1 MGAMN
6 NARRWSTLDWLI
18 LGAVLVLA
26 AGWIQGCAR
35 EGFGQEPERPTPRL
49 DSVSDPLGSKV
60 AYRVWDKDRD
70 DWSTTVSEGFIEEFS
85 KETIPAGVDGIH
97 RVPRKVKIDGVWQ
110 ANPKHEATIAP
121 PRIGLTLMFFD
132 ATKCIGEH
140 KTDAIETWNA
150 RREVQRLLAASDAI
164 TVVWRSWDWE
174 RDDISAGPWMI
185 ETRGKE

>member
-1 MGAMN
+1 MK
-6 NARRWSTLDWLI
+6 RDPLI
-18 LGAVLVLA
+18 DVTCALLA
-26 AGWIQGCAR
+26 LLLLAGWVGGCAVHA
-35 EGFGQEPERPTPRL
+35 QEPEPTRLPRL
-49 DSVSDPLGSKV
+49 TPTIDRPGDKI
-60 AYRVWDKDRD
+60 AFRTWDTAANN
-70 DWSTTVSEGFIEEFS
+70 WSTTTSEGILEEFS
-85 KETIPAGVDGIH
+85 KEEITIPAG